1 MKKYLFWIFVSM
13 LLCAGT
19 TFITSCTEDEVNDF
33 IESVNLVGTWKQVS
47 RSITPELEN
56 PELVEFYDNLTT
68 TINSDF
74 TYSSSNGETGTWRL
88 KDRTIYTTWT
98 YDGETGEETAY
109 IESFERDQM
118 VLSSTIRV
126 PDNSQGKYYKMT
138 VTVNRVK

>member
-1 MKKYLFWIFVSM
+1 M
-13 LLCAGT
+13 
-19 TFITSCTEDEVNDF
+19 NDF

-56 PELVEFYDNLTT
+56 PELVKFYDNLTT

-138 VTVNRVK
+138 VTAIRVK